1 MAALVVRCQPEVVRR
16 DHLVRVRGGV
26 GLGVG
31 VRVRVRVRVRGRV
44 RARVRVRSGEITADL
59 RSAPMRI
66 LSLAYLVRVRVRD
79 RVKGSG

>member
-1 MAALVVRCQPEVVRR
+1 VAALVVRCQPEVVRR

-31 VRVRVRVRVRGRV
+31 VRVRVRVRGRV
-44 RARVRVRSGEITADL
+44 RARVKVRSGEITADL